1 MTKWKAKKR
10 NREEMIKGEQGY
22 GEGKQ
27 KNNQRHSWRDSIH
40 EKKKEN
46 FLFFDGKRWLS
57 PFSLRETHNQNK
69 C

>member
-27 KNNQRHSWRDSIH
+27 KNNQRHS
-40 EKKKEN
+40 
-46 FLFFDGKRWLS
+46 
-57 PFSLRETHNQNK
+57 
-69 C
+69 